1 MAAGQRD
8 RPRRVGE
15 QSAGEAAIR
24 LGDGRR
30 LRPADP
36 ALPGLPPLPA
46 GEGLPRR
53 HVLRPPPQHADRQED
68 TAEREEG

>member
-15 QSAGEAAIR
+15 QSAGKATVR
-24 LGDGRR
+24 LGAGRR

-36 ALPGLPPLPA
+36 TLPGLPPLPA
-46 GEGLPRR
+46 REGLPCR
-53 HVLRPPPQHADRQED
+53 HVLHLPPQYADRQED

>member
-8 RPRRVGE
+8 WPCRPSE
-15 QSAGEAAIR
+15 QSASEAPVR
-24 LGDGRR
+24 LGAGRR

-53 HVLRPPPQHADRQED
+53 HVLRPPPQHADCQED
-68 TAEREEG
+68 PAEREEG